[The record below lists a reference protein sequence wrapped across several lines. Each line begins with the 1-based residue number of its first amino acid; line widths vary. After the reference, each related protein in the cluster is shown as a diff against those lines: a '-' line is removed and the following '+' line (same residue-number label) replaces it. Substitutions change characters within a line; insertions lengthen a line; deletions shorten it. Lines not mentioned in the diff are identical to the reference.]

1 MNNKHTGS
9 SFDRWLEEEGI
20 YEEVTS
26 VAIKRVLARQ
36 ISDAMREQSLS
47 KSAMALRMATSR
59 SSLDRLLDPE
69 NDAVSL
75 QTLTKAAQ
83 AVGRTLRLELV

>member
-9 SFDRWLEEEGI
+9 SFDSWLEEEDI

-59 SSLDRLLDPE
+59 SSLDRLLDPQ

>member
-1 MNNKHTGS
+1 MTNKHTGS
-9 SFDRWLEEEGI
+9 SLDSWLEEEGI

-47 KSAMALRMATSR
+47 KSAMAQRMATSR
-59 SSLDRLLDPE
+59 SSLDRLLDPH

>member
-9 SFDRWLEEEGI
+9 SFDSWLEEEGI

-36 ISDAMREQSLS
+36 VSDAMREQSLS

-59 SSLDRLLDPE
+59 SSLDRLLDPQ

>member
-9 SFDRWLEEEGI
+9 SFDSWLEEEGI

-59 SSLDRLLDPE
+59 SSLDRLLDPQ

>member
-9 SFDRWLEEEGI
+9 SFDSWLEEEGI
-20 YEEVTS
+20 YDEVTS

-59 SSLDRLLDPE
+59 SSLDRLLDPQ

>member
-9 SFDRWLEEEGI
+9 SFDCWLEEEGI

-59 SSLDRLLDPE
+59 SSLDRLLDPQ

>member
-1 MNNKHTGS
+1 MSNSHTGS
-9 SFDRWLEEEGI
+9 SFDSWLEEEGI
-20 YEEVTS
+20 YDEVTS

-59 SSLDRLLDPE
+59 SSLDRLLDPQ

>member
-1 MNNKHTGS
+1 MSNKHTGA
-9 SFDRWLEEEGI
+9 SFDSWLEEEGI

-59 SSLDRLLDPE
+59 SSLDRLLDPQ